1 MQINV
6 GTKPLL
12 VHQAEF
18 IELVEKLAGETRA
31 LFLTISLGQ
40 ELTYLMK
47 LSEAKS
53 YPDAPTP
60 WIDSEAVAT
69 GKTTQEVVQTILQT
83 AQVWEMVG
91 SQIEA
96 ERMKAKQII
105 KNAASVKEMYDAKTQ
120 LQTRLNEVANGN
132 Y

>member
-12 VHQAEF
+12 VHQSEF
-18 IELVEKLAGETRA
+18 LESVDKLAGETRA
-31 LFLTISLGQ
+31 LFLTVSTGQ

-47 LSEAKS
+47 LNEAKNF
-53 YPDAPTP
+53 PNAPTP

-69 GKTTQEVVQTILQT
+69 GKTTQEVVSVVLATSQK
-83 AQVWEMVG
+83 WEVVG

-96 ERMKAKQII
+96 ERMKAKMAI
-105 KNAASVKEMYDAKTQ
+105 KNALSVKEMYDAKTA
-120 LQTRLNEVANGN
+120 LQAKLDEVANGN

>member
-18 IELVEKLAGETRA
+18 LETVDQLAGETRA
-31 LFLTISLGQ
+31 LFLTVSPGQ

-47 LSEAKS
+47 LNEAKS
-53 YPDAPTP
+53 FPNAPTP
-60 WIDSEAVAT
+60 WIDSEALAT
-69 GKTTQEVVQTILQT
+69 GKTVQEVVQTILQT
-83 AQVWEMVG
+83 AQVWEIVG

-96 ERMKAKQII
+96 ARMKAKQII
-105 KNAASVKEMYDAKTQ
+105 KNATSVKEMYDAKNE
-120 LQTRLNEVANGN
+120 LQTTLNEVANGS

>member
-12 VHQAEF
+12 VHQSEF
-18 IELVEKLAGETRA
+18 LELVDKLAGETRA
-31 LFLTISLGQ
+31 LFLTVSAGQ

-47 LSEAKS
+47 LNEAKS
-53 YPDAPTP
+53 FPNAPTP
-60 WIDSEAVAT
+60 WIDSEALAT
-69 GKTTQEVVQTILQT
+69 GKTTQDVVQTILDT
-83 AQVWEMVG
+83 AQSWEIVG

-96 ERMKAKQII
+96 ARMKAKQII
-105 KNAASVKEMYDAKTQ
+105 KNAASVKEMYDAKNA
-120 LQTRLNEVANGN
+120 LQETLNGVVNGN

>member
-12 VHQAEF
+12 VHQSEF
-18 IELVEKLAGETRA
+18 LESVDKLAGETRA
-31 LFLTISLGQ
+31 LFLTVSAGQ

-47 LSEAKS
+47 LNEAKS
-53 YPDAPTP
+53 FPDAPTP
-60 WIDSEAVAT
+60 WIDLEASET
-69 GKTTQEVVQTILQT
+69 GKTTQEVVQTILDT
-83 AQVWEMVG
+83 AQIWEIVG

-96 ERMKAKQII
+96 ARMKAKLAI
-105 KNAASVKEMYDAKTQ
+105 KNAVSVKEMYDAKMA
-120 LQTRLNEVANGN
+120 LQTKLNEVINDN

>member
-18 IELVEKLAGETRA
+18 LELADQLAGETRA
-31 LFLTISLGQ
+31 LFLTVSPGQ

-47 LSEAKS
+47 LNEAKIFPNS
-53 YPDAPTP
+53 PTP
-60 WIDSEAVAT
+60 WIDSEALAT
-69 GKTTQEVVQTILQT
+69 GKTVQEVVQTILQT
-83 AQVWEMVG
+83 AQAWEIVG

-96 ERMKAKQII
+96 ARMKAKQII
-105 KNAASVKEMYDAKTQ
+105 KNATSVKEMYDAKNE
-120 LQTRLNEVANGN
+120 LQTTLNEVANGS